1 MLKMYNRL
9 VLLAL
14 GATFLLPACQP
25 ESGSPKQTD
34 ATSSV
39 DTVET
44 TGTDQV
50 SFTVQVEGL
59 RLRTGAGPE
68 AQVIRILA
76 RGELLIDAGE
86 VSDFTTP
93 IRLRGID
100 FDEPW
105 IKVRTTDEEIGW
117 VYGGALNPAM
127 QAGPEAASLLLDKR
141 LTTFF
146 GESLTRRI
154 KVYRDQFTAATNSD
168 DLAAVYLN
176 GANISAQMNP
186 VLEERITVEDYDQL
200 PDLFWLEQAFPAYQP
215 TLVAEGTMYH
225 LFADYRDWLEK
236 ARVTEGTED
245 DTFVAIAI
253 DLFPQDSIAH
263 FYPAYFLQTWDYGG
277 HSLLGRGIHL
287 DLLTQLEKAWKGGTS
302 AFAPAIRTMT
312 QGIVQDITDVDNSY
326 WEDQAAIAREMR
338 AILDRKLEVLTTEDK
353 IGLRARTQQFAEPEK
368 HQISLDNGSGMG
380 G

>member
-1 MLKMYNRL
+1 MPRMYNRHA
-9 VLLAL
+9 LLAL
-14 GATFLLPACQP
+14 GAAFLMSACQP
-25 ESGSPKQTD
+25 ESGSREQTD
-34 ATSSV
+34 AKSSV
-39 DTVET
+39 DAVET
-44 TGTDQV
+44 PPTEQV

-59 RLRTGAGPE
+59 RLRSEAGPE
-68 AQVIRILA
+68 AQVIRTLTK
-76 RGELLIDAGE
+76 GELLIDAGE

-105 IKVRTTDEEIGW
+105 IKVRTTDEETGW

-154 KVYRDQFTAATNSD
+154 KEYRDQFTAATNSE
-168 DLAAVYLN
+168 DLAAVYLD
-176 GANISAQMNP
+176 GVDISEQMNP
-186 VLEERITVEDYDQL
+186 VLEERITLDDYDQL

-215 TLVAEGTMYH
+215 TLVAEGTIYY
-225 LFADYRDWLEK
+225 LFADYSDWLEK
-236 ARVTEGTED
+236 ARMTEGSED
-245 DTFVAIAI
+245 DAFVAIALE
-253 DLFPQDSIAH
+253 LFPQDSIAH

-287 DLLTQLEKAWKGGTS
+287 DLLAKLEKAWKGGKS

-312 QGIVQDITDVDNSY
+312 QDIVQDITDVDNSY
-326 WEDQAAIAREMR
+326 WEDQAAIAREMQ
-338 AILDRKLEVLTTEDK
+338 AILDRKWEVLTKEDM
-353 IGLRARTQQFAEPEK
+353 IALRARSRQFDEPEK
-368 HQISLDNGSGMG
+368 HQIPLDKGSGMG

>member
-1 MLKMYNRL
+1 MCL
-9 VLLAL
+9 
-14 GATFLLPACQP
+14 TFLRTALLVVGIALLFPACQ
-25 ESGSPKQTD
+25 SGSDDQGSAGASIADNTVQV
-34 ATSSV
+34 TS
-39 DTVET
+39 D
-44 TGTDQV
+44 DQV

-59 RLRTGAGPE
+59 RLRAGAGPE
-68 AQVIRILA
+68 AQVIRTLT
-76 RGELLIDAGE
+76 RGELLIDGRE

-105 IKVRTTDEEIGW
+105 IKVHTTDGETGW

-127 QAGPEAASLLLDKR
+127 QASPEAASLLLDKR

-146 GESLTRRI
+146 GESLTRKI
-154 KVYRDQFTAATNSD
+154 QDYRDQYAVAKTSD
-168 DLAAVYLN
+168 QLAAVYLD

-215 TLVAEGTMYH
+215 TLVAEGTIYY

-236 ARVTEGTED
+236 ARLTQGTED
-245 DTFVAIAI
+245 DDFVAIAL

-287 DLLTQLEKAWKGGTS
+287 DLLTRLEEAWQGGES
-302 AFAPAIRTMT
+302 AFAPAIRNMT
-312 QGIVQDITDVDNSY
+312 RGIVEDITNVDNTY
-326 WEDQAAIAREMR
+326 WEGQTAIAGELKS
-338 AILDRKLEVLTTEDK
+338 ILDRDWDVLTTEDE
-353 IGLRARTQQFAEPEK
+353 IALRARTQQFAEPKK